1 MINPPPDVV
10 LAIALTVGTLVF
22 GVAAILLLR
31 PRR

>member
-1 MINPPPDVV
+1 MTSQPADPII
-10 LAIALTVGTLVF
+10 AIALTVAALVF